1 MSALLLKHL
10 DKIAK
15 GIAEKESCATDEYR
29 IAALRALQRRVN
41 ECLDGYIYQ
50 IKRKEW
56 KQAKGDKY

>member
-41 ECLDGYIYQ
+41 ECLDGYIQ
-50 IKRKEW
+50 WLESREW
-56 KQAKGDKY
+56 KKAKLDL